1 MGDRLVRSVQIDRL
15 SDGLDRVRLVD
26 APVPEPGPGQLRV
39 RMRLSPVNPSDLN
52 FIRGDYIRALERL
65 IWNQGHA
72 DLCYDPGRTQPSP
85 RPPYSLGGEGVG
97 IVDACGPGV
106 PEAAFAGRRVAVVA
120 GPPMGAWQDY
130 TVVAAQ
136 RALPVPES
144 IGDETAAMFIVNPLT
159 AYAMVHEVL
168 KVRADTWLMQ
178 DAAGSALARM
188 VVRMSKLAGF
198 RTINLVRGDAH
209 REALAALGA
218 DVIVDT
224 ESQSVVEEVMKAT
237 GARGAEYALDCV
249 GGELAAEMLRCL
261 TLGGHMVVYGTLGNS
276 PIVLPS
282 RDMMMP
288 VTQMSGFFALNWLAL
303 QPPDRLPEIFGKL
316 FQLAMQGVFESPVD
330 ATYPLEQVR
339 DAIEASQVKGRAGK
353 ILLRISD

>member
-1 MGDRLVRSVQIDRL
+1 MRSVQIDRL
-15 SDGLDRVRLVD
+15 SDGFDRVRLVD

-52 FIRGDYIRALERL
+52 FVRGDYIRALERL
-65 IWNQGHA
+65 IWNHGQT
-72 DLCYDPGRTQPSP
+72 DLCYDPKRSQPSP

-130 TVVAAQ
+130 TIVAAQ
-136 RALPVPES
+136 RALPVPDS
-144 IGDETAAMFIVNPLT
+144 ISDETAAMFIVNPLT
-159 AYAMVHEVL
+159 AHALVHEIL
-168 KVRADTWLMQ
+168 KVRPDTWLLQ
-178 DAAGSALARM
+178 DAAGSALAKM
-188 VVRMSKLAGF
+188 VLRMSKLAGF
-198 RTINLVRGDAH
+198 RTINLVRGSAH
-209 REALAALGA
+209 RDALTALGA

-224 ESQSVVEEVMKAT
+224 ESQSVIDEVAKAT
-237 GARGAEYALDCV
+237 GGRGVEYALDCV
-249 GGELAAEMLRCL
+249 GGELAAEMLQCL
-261 TLGGHMVVYGTLGNS
+261 TLGGHMVVYGTLANS

-303 QPPDRLPEIFGKL
+303 QPPEKLPGIFGAMIKL
-316 FQLAMQGVFESPVD
+316 ALQGVFESPVD
-330 ATYPLEQVR
+330 ATYPLERVCE
-339 DAIEASQVKGRAGK
+339 AIEASQVKGRAGK